1 MTDLVRVKRGRH
13 PWVTEPESGGGGGG
27 GDDLATVLSNGND
40 AGAQQINNLADGTVL
55 SDAATLQNIN
65 DELAATGFNSVLSVD
80 PDAGGI
86 KLKNIGDGVDPN
98 DAVSL
103 QQLQAV
109 SGFPVGSSWLQLVG
123 DTITTNMG
131 TVTSLT
137 WTEFTPVVGSDL
149 SLRAGGKFVDVLTE
163 GWYSMS
169 FKLNING
176 AASVIQWTRNLV
188 SGGAGTM
195 NGMDEFAS
203 CDPNNPSND
212 MTGAMTAEHFL
223 MGEALWLEMFADN
236 AGSVGTYDVG
246 IGEML
251 WMITRLA

>member
-1 MTDLVRVKRGRH
+1 MTRIVRTRDPGEAWATTVEG
-13 PWVTEPESGGGGGG
+13 SGGGF
-27 GDDLATVLSNGND
+27 
-40 AGAQQINNLADGTVL
+40 
-55 SDAATLQNIN
+55 
-65 DELAATGFNSVLSVD
+65 E
-80 PDAGGI
+80 
-86 KLKNIGDGVDPN
+86 
-98 DAVSL
+98 
-103 QQLQAV
+103 
-109 SGFPVGSSWLQLVG
+109 VGSSWLELVG
-123 DTITTNMG
+123 DSITTNMG
-131 TVTSLT
+131 TVTPLT

-149 SLRAGGKFVDVLTE
+149 SLRAGGKFVDVLTD

-176 AASVIQWTRNLV
+176 AASIIQWTRQLV

-195 NGMDEFAS
+195 NGMDQFAS

-212 MTGAMTAEHFL
+212 MTGAITAERFIA
-223 MGEALWLEMFADN
+223 GEALWLEMFADN

>member
-1 MTDLVRVKRGRH
+1 
-13 PWVTEPESGGGGGG
+13 
-27 GDDLATVLSNGND
+27 
-40 AGAQQINNLADGTVL
+40 
-55 SDAATLQNIN
+55 
-65 DELAATGFNSVLSVD
+65 
-80 PDAGGI
+80 
-86 KLKNIGDGVDPN
+86 
-98 DAVSL
+98 
-103 QQLQAV
+103 
-109 SGFPVGSSWLQLVG
+109 
-123 DTITTNMG
+123 MG
-131 TVTSLT
+131 TVTPLT

-149 SLRAGGKFVDVLTE
+149 SLRAGGKFVDVLTD

-176 AASVIQWTRNLV
+176 AASIIQWTRQLV

-195 NGMDEFAS
+195 NGMDQFAS

-212 MTGAMTAEHFL
+212 MTGAITAERFIA
-223 MGEALWLEMFADN
+223 GEALWLEMFADN